1 MENKKYIIYE
11 NDLKFRNSRNLDI
24 NKIDWEKNDIKNLY
38 EKNHDTIEYRI
49 EKSIK
54 DKYYEL
60 DLEEIGIDKIPDII
74 YSNNFINI
82 KYLFLSNNNLSG
94 RINLFSLKKI
104 ELVNIDNNKI
114 TNIILPENILE
125 FSANNNLI
133 DTIPKLNNIKRLRL
147 SQNNI
152 KEINNINNDI
162 EILEL
167 DNNNINKCDLSRY
180 NKLKRV
186 ILFKNPIED
195 IIFSDSIKYIDI
207 SETKIKKLNN
217 INKIEH
223 LVLNSCS
230 ELKEITKSNYLKI
243 LEIIN
248 TPIYKLNYYKNFE
261 LILIQLNLTKNISS
275 RYKEVNAKINIK
287 KNILLVISK
296 EDMN

>member
-1 MENKKYIIYE
+1 MDNRKYVIYE

-24 NKIDWEKNDIKNLY
+24 NKIDWCQNDIKHLY
-38 EKNHDTIEYRI
+38 DKNHDRVEYRI

-54 DKYYEL
+54 NKGYDL
-60 DLEEIGIDKIPDII
+60 DLEETGIDKIPDII

-82 KYLFLSNNNLSG
+82 KHLFLSNNNLNG
-94 RINLFSLKKI
+94 KINLFCLKKL
-104 ELVNIDNNKI
+104 ELVNIDNNNI
-114 TNIILPENILE
+114 SDIILPENILE
-125 FSANNNLI
+125 YSANNNI
-133 DTIPKLNNIKRLRL
+133 IETIPKLNNIIRLRL
-147 SQNNI
+147 SNNKI
-152 KEINNINNDI
+152 KEITNINSNI

-167 DNNNINKCDLSRY
+167 DNNNIYKCDLSRY

-230 ELKEITKSNYLKI
+230 ELKEIIKSDYLKT

-248 TPIYKLNYYKNFE
+248 TPIDKLNYYKNFE
-261 LILIQLNLTKNISS
+261 LILLQLNTTKNISS
-275 RYKEVNAKINIK
+275 KYKEANAKINIK
-287 KNILLVISK
+287 KNILLVISR
-296 EDMN
+296 ENIA